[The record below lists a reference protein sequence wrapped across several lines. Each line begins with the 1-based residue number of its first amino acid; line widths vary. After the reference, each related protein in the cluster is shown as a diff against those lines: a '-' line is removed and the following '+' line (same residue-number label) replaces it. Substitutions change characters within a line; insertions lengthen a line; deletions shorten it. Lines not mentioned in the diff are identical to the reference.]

1 MRVFPRKSRLSMDTR
16 RVIIYEI
23 YGRRTEMEKHCVIY
37 RNQSIEFELH
47 RKNVKNV
54 NVNVKP
60 DMSVMVS
67 ANPDVPLDFI
77 KDFIRSRGRWI
88 LKTIHHFKQVEPEPQ
103 SPREYVS
110 GESFKYLGK
119 QLRLKVYYA
128 DKERVRYMRGFL
140 EVYLKDPTHFKR
152 KRTLVTRWFQARTEI
167 VFEEAFQLMYPH
179 VQKYDITKPKIMI
192 RPMEARWGSCIKDR
206 HIILLNSELIKAP
219 KYCIQYVILHEL
231 IHFKY
236 PNHDQQFYEFMTALM
251 PDWKGRKAILDEEVV
266 RFL

>member
-1 MRVFPRKSRLSMDTR
+1 
-16 RVIIYEI
+16 
-23 YGRRTEMEKHCVIY
+23 MEKHTVTY
-37 RNQSIEFELH
+37 RQQDIEFELE

-60 DMSVMVS
+60 DMSIMVS

-77 KDFIRSRGRWI
+77 KDFIRSRGSWI
-88 LKTIHHFKQVEPEPQ
+88 VKTVNHFKRVEPEQQ

-119 QLRLKVYYA
+119 QLRLKVFES
-128 DKERVRYMRGFL
+128 DTEIVKYMRGFL
-140 EVYLKDPTHFKR
+140 ELHIKDTTHFKR
-152 KRTLVTRWFQARTEI
+152 KKKVVGRWFQTRTEI
-167 VFEEAFQLMYPH
+167 VFQECLAVMYPL
-179 VQKYDITKPKIMI
+179 VKKYGIKRPKIMI
-192 RPMEARWGSCIKDR
+192 RPMKARWGSCIKDR

-236 PNHDQQFYEFMTALM
+236 PNHDHHFYEFMIALM
-251 PDWKGRKAILDEEVV
+251 PDWKKRKAILDEEVV
-266 RFL
+266 RSL